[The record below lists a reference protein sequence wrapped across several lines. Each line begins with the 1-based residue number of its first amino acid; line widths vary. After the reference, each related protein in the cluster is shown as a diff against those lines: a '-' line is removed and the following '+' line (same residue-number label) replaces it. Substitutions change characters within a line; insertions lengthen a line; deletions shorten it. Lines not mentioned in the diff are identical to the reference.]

1 MNIVGSQN
9 DYIRNLVNII
19 SKGKTLSMGTV
30 QYGTLYLLINNGL
43 LYNIQVPDFSN
54 ISCSFSED
62 DFKDDITC
70 IKDNQIVFFNYHMDQ
85 IIKSMTT
92 EYNNYQLIYDNP
104 NIRESELFENMIN
117 AKSEDGAFRF
127 FIDTSGKR
135 VFVYL
140 QKSMFG
146 LNKSDK
152 CSVRVYKTVP
162 ILESIWD
169 CINPTTSPYATEV
182 ASEYL
187 AKFNIYKSKLKINI
201 GLSFKFI
208 S

>member
-9 DYIRNLVNII
+9 DYIRNLVNVIL
-19 SKGKTLSMGTV
+19 KGKTLSMGTV

-43 LYNIQVPDFSN
+43 LYNVQIPDFSN
-54 ISCSFSED
+54 ISCSFNED

-70 IKDNQIVFFNYHMDQ
+70 IKDNQMIFFNYHMDQ
-85 IIKSMTT
+85 IIKSMSP
-92 EYNNYQLIYDNP
+92 ELNNYQIIYDNP

-127 FIDTSGKR
+127 FIDTSYKR
-135 VFVYL
+135 IFLYL

-152 CSVRVYKTVP
+152 CSIRIYKTIP
-162 ILESIWD
+162 IMKPIWN
-169 CINPTTSPYATEV
+169 CIDQGTSMNITET

-187 AKFNIYKSKLKINI
+187 AKFNIYKSKLKVNI
-201 GLSFKFI
+201 DLSFKFI